1 MLVGLATQ
9 TSKKHTCKQ
18 VCGSLN
24 TLQNQGSQ
32 DLVPLYVCT
41 SLKGR

>member
-9 TSKKHTCKQ
+9 PPIQTS
-18 VCGSLN
+18 VREWLN

-32 DLVPLYVCT
+32 D
-41 SLKGR
+41 